1 MAAKSIELS
10 QKRKIYKR
18 RWATTL
24 KRDDRGQMTEEVI
37 DEERTR
43 EKIL

>member
-1 MAAKSIELS
+1 MAAKNIKLS

-24 KRDDRGQMTEEVI
+24 KRNDGGSDWW
-37 DEERTR
+37 R
-43 EKIL
+43 EDSWKDFI